1 MAERVGQAMGQYRLL
16 QLLHKSL
23 FTEVYLA
30 EHVHSGLQA
39 AIKVFTL
46 KLAGEDTELFL
57 TEARII
63 GRLSH
68 PHIARL
74 LDFGVEESVPYLV
87 MPYAPRGALRQRLP
101 QHTPLPP
108 TTVFPFIQQVAEAL
122 QHAHDQRIIHR
133 NIKPENILLNARGE
147 AQLADFSIAILER
160 KLRYQS
166 TQDAMAIAYMA
177 PEQIQ
182 GHPLPASDQYALGIT
197 TYEWL
202 TGERPFQGSLRETG
216 AQHLSAPPPSLR
228 EKVPQLSTALEE
240 VVLTALAK
248 DPRARFPDVSA
259 FAQAF
264 RRGIEA
270 QLPTHKRTT
279 VSNFALPGAP
289 QRESGFFERP
299 PLPAPSFGTRPTGS
313 RESSA
318 QNPPAR
324 ARPVPGSNVS
334 GASLPLAQRARPSS
348 GSLESQQQYAPPQNL
363 PALRPSPD
371 LTLTEPLRKSSG
383 LLMPL
388 AILVLIVILVS
399 GLGVLGAN
407 GSGPLASLFGGQG
420 ISTPGAGATATIG
433 SANNGKNCT
442 KIGVLMPDST
452 SSSRWEAYDHPLLF
466 QQLEANGFSSNNID
480 YANANADSSIQQAQ
494 AESDLARGDCI
505 LIVAAQDSLAAAA
518 IVTAAKKRQVPVI
531 AYDRFIFSDD
541 LNFYASFDGVA
552 VGRLQGQ
559 YIVDHYK
566 DSEYGVRPGHNNIA
580 FINGSPT
587 DNNATL
593 FSNGAHQALDP
604 LINNK
609 TLNKVY
615 EQFTAN
621 WDPSLGE
628 KEMET
633 ALSQTKNNLQLVL
646 SANDGLGGAAVQAL
660 ATRNLAGKV
669 LVTGQDAT
677 VDGLRRILE
686 GTQAMT
692 VYKPIIKEATAAAQL
707 AAAIRD
713 GKDITSLTK
722 NQVTKNPQGKASIP
736 SVLEAPIA
744 VDKSNMV
751 STVIADNYVT
761 KDQLCAGIPA
771 STDSSGICP

>member
-1 MAERVGQAMGQYRLL
+1 M
-16 QLLHKSL
+16 

-30 EHVHSGLQA
+30 DHVHSGAQA
-39 AIKVFTL
+39 AIKVL
-46 KLAGEDTELFL
+46 NVKLTEEDTELFL
-57 TEARII
+57 TEARAISQ
-63 GRLSH
+63 LSY
-68 PHIARL
+68 PRIARL
-74 LDFGVEESVPYLV
+74 LEFGVEDSVPYLV
-87 MPYAPRGALRQRLP
+87 TQYAPGGSLRQRLP
-101 QHTPLPP
+101 QHTPLPSA
-108 TTVFPFIQQVAEAL
+108 TVFPFIQQVAGAL

-133 NIKPENILLNARGE
+133 NIKPENILLTARGE
-147 AQLADFSIAILER
+147 AILSDFSIAILER
-160 KLRYQS
+160 RLRYQS

-182 GHPLPASDQYALGIT
+182 GHPLPASDQYSLGIVA
-197 TYEWL
+197 YEWL
-202 TGERPFQGSLRETG
+202 TGERPFHGSLREIGT
-216 AQHLSAPPPSLR
+216 QHLAAPPPLLR
-228 EKVPQLSTALEE
+228 EKAPQLPAALEE
-240 VVLTALAK
+240 VLLTAMAK
-248 DPRARFPDVSA
+248 DPGARFPNVGA

-264 RRGIEA
+264 RQSIEA
-270 QLPTHKRTT
+270 QPPASRRP
-279 VSNFALPGAP
+279 SASSFAPS
-289 QRESGFFERP
+289 RESGFLERP
-299 PLPAPSFGTRPTGS
+299 PLTPPPSSTPPAGS
-313 RESSA
+313 REPSG
-318 QNPPAR
+318 QNLPAR
-324 ARPVPGSNVS
+324 ARPLRSTTPT
-334 GASLPLAQRARPSS
+334 GASLPIAQRASSPS
-348 GSLESQQQYAPPQNL
+348 GNLKPPQQYAPLSNL

-371 LTLTEPLRKSSG
+371 PTLTEPLRKSPG
-383 LLMPL
+383 LVMPL
-388 AILVLIVILVS
+388 AILALIIILVS

-407 GSGPLASLFGGQG
+407 GSGPLASLFGSQG
-420 ISTPGAGATATIG
+420 ISTPGAGTTATIG

-480 YANANADSSIQQAQ
+480 YANANGDSTIQQAQ
-494 AESDLARGDCI
+494 AESDLGKGDCI
-505 LIVAAQDSLAAAA
+505 LIIAAQDSLAAAD
-518 IVTAAKKRQVPVI
+518 IVAAAKKQQVPVI
-531 AYDRFIFSDD
+531 AYDRLIFSDD

-552 VGRLQGQ
+552 VGNLQGQ
-559 YIVDHYK
+559 YIVAHYK
-566 DSEYGVRPGHNNIA
+566 DPQYGVRAGHNNIA

-593 FSNGAHQALDP
+593 FSDGAHQALDP

-615 EQFTAN
+615 EEPTPN
-621 WDPSLGE
+621 WDPNIGE

-633 ALSQTKNNLQLVL
+633 VLSQTKNNIQLVL

-660 ATRNLAGKV
+660 TAKNLAGKV

-722 NQVTKNPQGKASIP
+722 GQTTKNPQGKTNIP

-744 VDKSNMV
+744 VDRNNIA

-761 KDQLCAGIPA
+761 KDQLCAGLPA